1 MLIFYVKLKINIYF
15 NLRIM
20 KMNKYIIIF
29 LLIIQDLFSVG
40 VSAGTEIK
48 NIAYLNYKVDAVA
61 FTATSNEL
69 IDIVDQKIDMQ
80 MTCNESDV
88 VVVGVGESKRAMAFV
103 LTNSGN
109 GEDTYTFSTVE
120 GNPLDFSVNNAEVY
134 VDNGN
139 GVFSIFED
147 SLATELSLASDA
159 NVSLFLVADIPA
171 DASNYSANGIKAQST
186 LQGSLLY
193 GESKKLNNF
202 YAVMATPEEA
212 KSDFCTYE
220 VSNLALT
227 LEKSA
232 TFSSDKAYLGST
244 IHYKIDVNVLGEGT
258 IEEIVLRDNI
268 PTGTRYV
275 PNSLKLDGVSFG
287 DFNGTAIAVPLNPI
301 IQTQNSNSLVHTV
314 TFDVKIQE

>member
-1 MLIFYVKLKINIYF
+1 
-15 NLRIM
+15 
-20 KMNKYIIIF
+20 MNKYIIIF
-29 LLIIQDLFSVG
+29 LLMIQDLFSVG

-109 GEDTYTFSTVE
+109 AEDTYTFSTVE

-202 YAVMATPEEA
+202 YAVMATSEEA

>member
-1 MLIFYVKLKINIYF
+1 
-15 NLRIM
+15 
-20 KMNKYIIIF
+20 MNKYIIIF
-29 LLIIQDLFSVG
+29 LLMIQDLFSVG

-268 PTGTRYV
+268 PIGTRYV